1 MVSSR
6 SFSPGSASPRW
17 ATPASPGRDNFAG
30 KVAWTAAALGFGG
43 PGFRGLM
50 PHQRLIVG
58 TATEVGRNGLP
69 AFRQVTIEEPRQQGK
84 SVSIL
89 SLMTARGLEKP
100 GTMISYSA
108 QTRLAGRRRFLD
120 VWWPRVQRSRGLRK
134 VMDIRKGYGS
144 EAFLFA
150 NGSMIML
157 ASGTETSDHG
167 DTLDLAVIDEAWA
180 QRDDTIEQAVKPAM
194 MTRDHA
200 QLWVVSTAG
209 NELSSYFKGKV
220 ESGRAAAEAGM
231 TDTAAYFG
239 YSAPDDAEPGDPAT
253 WYGCMPA
260 LGITVSEEVVAADFV
275 TMELAEFRRAYLCQ
289 WPEVAKPGWG
299 VIGQDAWLA
308 CADPMLRPAS

>member
-1 MVSSR
+1 
-6 SFSPGSASPRW
+6 
-17 ATPASPGRDNFAG
+17 
-30 KVAWTAAALGFGG
+30 VAWTAAALGFGG

-50 PHQRLIVG
+50 PHQRQIVG
-58 TATEVGRNGLP
+58 TATETVRKGLP
-69 AFRQVTIEEPRQQGK
+69 AFRQVVIEEPRQQGK
-84 SVSIL
+84 SVTTL
-89 SLMTARGLEKP
+89 SLMVARGIDKP

-120 VWWPRVQRSRGLRK
+120 VWWPRIRRSPGLRK
-134 VMDIRKGYGS
+134 VISIRKGYGS

-200 QLWVVSTAG
+200 QLLVVSTAG
-209 NELSSYFKGKV
+209 NELSSYFRGKV
-220 ESGRAAAEAGM
+220 EGGRMAAELGM
-231 TDTAAYFG
+231 TDTSAYFG
-239 YSAPDDAEPGDPAT
+239 YSAPDDADPADPGT

-260 LGITVSEEVVAADFV
+260 LGITVSEETVAADFG
-275 TMELAEFRRAYLCQ
+275 TMDLAEFRRAYLCQ
-289 WPEVAKPGWG
+289 WPEVAKPGWE
-299 VIGQDAWLA
+299 VISQQTWETLGYG
-308 CADPMLRPAS
+308 

>member
-1 MVSSR
+1 
-6 SFSPGSASPRW
+6 
-17 ATPASPGRDNFAG
+17 
-30 KVAWTAAALGFGG
+30 VAWTASALGFGG
-43 PGFRGLM
+43 PGFHGLM
-50 PHQRLIVG
+50 PHQRHIVSV
-58 TATEVGRNGLP
+58 ATETVRGGLP
-69 AFRQVTIEEPRQQGK
+69 AFRQAVIEEPRQQGK
-84 SVSIL
+84 SVTVL
-89 SLMTARGLEKP
+89 SLMVARGVDRP

-120 VWWPRVQRSRGLRK
+120 VWWPRIHRSPGLRK
-134 VMDIRKGYGS
+134 VIDIRKGYGS

-200 QLWVVSTAG
+200 QLLVVSTAG
-209 NELSSYFKGKV
+209 NEQSAYFKGKV
-220 ESGRAAAEAGM
+220 EDGRAAAELGM

-239 YSAPDDAEPGDPAT
+239 YSAPDDADPGDPAT

-260 LGITVSEEVVAADFV
+260 LGITVTEETVRSDFG
-275 TMELAEFRRAYLCQ
+275 TMDLAEFRRAYLCQ

-299 VIGQDAWLA
+299 VIGEDAWGSAVNPQGRL
-308 CADPMLRPAS
+308 